1 MPVLRCRAMPTS
13 QNGARGRHF
22 SDENDRRGRF
32 RGRKWLATGL
42 ETGKTGW
49 KLRNA
54 RKTRK
59 WGRNQPK
66 TKGDCP
72 RSEVRV
78 PKRSICVNFRQ
89 RRAGRAYLQSIFGY
103 QGAGG
108 LENGEKWLE
117 NGNFSRDRKGWG
129 LDPVF
134 LCVSCFPALSG
145 VLGLVGRLAGP
156 ERPAEAKKCRK
167 TARNGLETAENRQ
180 NMPILSPTGRFWAV
194 GRLEPQRVAHR
205 GGI

>member
-1 MPVLRCRAMPTS
+1 MAWGQGITTIPTLRGGRDAKNAK
-13 QNGARGRHF
+13 NG
-22 SDENDRRGRF
+22 ENMAENEG
-32 RGRKWLATGL
+32 GL
-42 ETGKTGW
+42 
-49 KLRNA
+49 
-54 RKTRK
+54 
-59 WGRNQPK
+59 P
-66 TKGDCP
+66 
-72 RSEVRV
+72 EVRV

-117 NGNFSRDRKGWG
+117 NGNFSRNRKGWG